1 MSVSLEYV
9 KKIKNIIK
17 ENLDRYSLV
26 NNNNNNNN
34 GINGNNHQSSEKR
47 EFLINDQLL
56 LETILL
62 TIRGET
68 IKYSSYKK
76 KQNSE
81 QELKLENDIK
91 HLEER
96 VKKDLNNISLEE
108 ILLLNEKK
116 ETLAEIRKTIIEGV
130 MLRSRCRYE
139 DLGEKPAKYFLSLEN
154 RNYQDKVIQHLID
167 EKGEEVNKTM
177 DILEVQKNYYKIY
190 ILK

>member
-1 MSVSLEYV
+1 MEYV

-26 NNNNNNNN
+26 HDNN
-34 GINGNNHQSSEKR
+34 GINGNNLQSSEKR
-47 EFLINDQLL
+47 EFMINDQLL

-76 KQNSE
+76 TQNIE

-96 VKKDLNNISLEE
+96 VQKDLNYISLEE

-116 ETLAEIRKTIIEGV
+116 ETLAEIRKKKTEGV
-130 MLRSRCRYE
+130 MFRSRCRYE
-139 DLGEKPAKYFLSLEN
+139 DLGEKPTKYFLSLEN
-154 RNYQDKVIQHLID
+154 RNYQDKVIQHLVD
-167 EKGEEVNKTM
+167 ENGEEVDKTK
-177 DILEVQKNYYKIY
+177 DIRSSEKQT
-190 ILK
+190 